1 MYVDF
6 LRAVQGCLFLGK
18 RQLKYVLS
26 VYTNSGNALAG
37 DTLRTHYSVR
47 GVRSIIMIRL
57 CKLSV
62 DHYRASATA
71 A

>member
-1 MYVDF
+1 MYVNF

-18 RQLKYVLS
+18 KQLKYVLS
-26 VYTNSGNALAG
+26 VYTNSGNALAS
-37 DTLRTHYSVR
+37 DKLSTHDSIR
-47 GVRSIIMIRL
+47 GVSSMIMIRL
-57 CKLSV
+57 CKLSG